1 MHFVEIA
8 IEPIEEATDA
18 IPLTTVIFIF
28 RFALHDE
35 LKLFFLELRPCDV
48 GANLM
53 LFGGSLEVAKTF
65 AVDLA
70 LEGADGALVD
80 RKAVVGYDQT
90 VVDLNNTPEASTFG
104 TGAKGGVKGEE
115 RWSGRAEALACDWR
129 AEPVSK
135 VCDRLYIC
143 IEYLN
148 TTFAKM
154 EGLLR
159 SFDEPGARFFVH
171 ARDAIL
177 HDQ

>member
-1 MHFVEIA
+1 
-8 IEPIEEATDA
+8 
-18 IPLTTVIFIF
+18 
-28 RFALHDE
+28 
-35 LKLFFLELRPCDV
+35 
-48 GANLM
+48 M
-53 LFGGSLEVAKTF
+53 LFGGSLEVPKPF

-90 VVDLNNTPEASTFG
+90 VVDLNNTPEASTI
-104 TGAKGGVKGEE
+104 GAGAQGGVKGEE

-135 VCDRLYIC
+135 VCDQIYIC

-154 EGLLR
+154 KGLLR
-159 SFDEPGARFFVH
+159 SLDEPGARFFVH